1 MKAELPEQKYNRL
14 SAEIRNAMLTDY
26 PNPGRVGCPGPR
38 AVENVAKGAAQF
50 REQLEEEHG
59 YEHIMHCS
67 PCYREFLDAREALRA
82 MSPEKPSPM
91 PRRVEK
97 RLGRTLERFEKIMKS
112 AREELARNAARR

>member
-91 PRRVEK
+91 PRRV
-97 RLGRTLERFEKIMKS
+97 
-112 AREELARNAARR
+112 